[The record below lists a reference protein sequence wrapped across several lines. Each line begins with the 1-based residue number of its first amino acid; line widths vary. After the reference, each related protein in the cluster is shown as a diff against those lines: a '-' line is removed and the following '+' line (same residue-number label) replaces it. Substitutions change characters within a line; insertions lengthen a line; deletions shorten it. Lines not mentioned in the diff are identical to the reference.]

1 MDDVWR
7 EPSMIE
13 IKNLAKYRDT
23 KLIFESVN
31 LSVEPGETLAVIGQS
46 GCGKTTLLKCII
58 GLEKPTKGSVL
69 LSGHDITKIPQDKLD
84 EIRKKIGMVFQEG
97 ALFDSMNV
105 LENVAFPLRQ
115 HTNLSEKEI
124 SDTVAEKLELM
135 GMEGTQ
141 MLMPSQLSGG
151 MRRRV
156 GLARALVMDPDILLF
171 DEPTTGLDPVMTT
184 TISDLIVLLKERFKT
199 ASVIVTHDMP
209 TAFKVADFIGMMS
222 EGTILALGTADEIK
236 NSTVP
241 KVRQFVR
248 GERINHE
255 KS

>member
-1 MDDVWR
+1 
-7 EPSMIE
+7 MIE
-13 IKNLAKYRDT
+13 IKDLAKYRDT

-31 LSVEPGETLAVIGQS
+31 LSVEPGETLAIIGQS

-115 HTNLSEKEI
+115 HTRFSEKEI

-236 NSTVP
+236 NSSVP

-248 GERINHE
+248 GERINNE

>member
-1 MDDVWR
+1 
-7 EPSMIE
+7 MIE

-115 HTNLSEKEI
+115 HTRLSEKEI

-135 GMEGTQ
+135 GMDGTQ
-141 MLMPSQLSGG
+141 LLMPSQLSGG

-248 GERINHE
+248 GERIQNDNH
-255 KS
+255 

>member
-7 EPSMIE
+7 ILAMIE
-13 IKNLAKYRDT
+13 IKDLAKYRDT

-31 LSVEPGETLAVIGQS
+31 LSVEPGETLAIIGQS

-115 HTNLSEKEI
+115 HTRFSEKEI

-236 NSTVP
+236 NSSVP

-248 GERINHE
+248 GERINNE

>member
-7 EPSMIE
+7 ILAMIE
-13 IKNLAKYRDT
+13 IKDLAKYRDT

-31 LSVEPGETLAVIGQS
+31 LSVDAGETLAIIGQS

-58 GLEKPTKGSVL
+58 GLEKPTEGNVFL
-69 LSGHDITKIPQDKLD
+69 FGEDITKISQDKLD
-84 EIRKKIGMVFQEG
+84 ELRKKIGMVFQEG
-97 ALFDSMNV
+97 ALFDSMTV

-115 HTNLSEKEI
+115 HTRFSEKQI
-124 SDTVAEKLELM
+124 SDAVAEKLELM
-135 GMEGTQ
+135 GMDETQ
-141 MLMPSQLSGG
+141 NLMPAQLSGG

-156 GLARALVMDPDILLF
+156 GLARALVMEPDILLF

-184 TISDLIVLLKERFKT
+184 TISDLIVQLKEKLKT
-199 ASVIVTHDMP
+199 ATVLVTHDMP

-222 EGTILALGTADEIK
+222 EGKILALGTAEEIK
-236 NSTVP
+236 HSPVP

-248 GERINHE
+248 GERIQNDNH
-255 KS
+255 